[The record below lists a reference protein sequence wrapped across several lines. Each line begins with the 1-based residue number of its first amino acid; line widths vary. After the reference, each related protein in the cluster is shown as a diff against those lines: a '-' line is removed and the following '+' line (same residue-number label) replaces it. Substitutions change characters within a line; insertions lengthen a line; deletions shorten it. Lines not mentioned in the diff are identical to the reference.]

1 MSPEQQD
8 QHPAE
13 EPQPH
18 RRRWWLLAVPAVV
31 VVAGVAWLAV
41 WLLTPET
48 FTVNGELT
56 AKSRC
61 GGDIAV
67 GGQVEILNRASEP
80 LAVGKLAAV
89 AGSSCKRTFIVLDV
103 PAGEGLYGVR
113 VGSDER
119 GVVWNSE
126 AELRDGISLTI
137 G

>member
-1 MSPEQQD
+1 MSFDHQD
-8 QHPAE
+8 QSAK
-13 EPQPH
+13 EPQP
-18 RRRWWLLAVPAVV
+18 RRRWWLLAVPAVA
-31 VVAGVAWLAV
+31 VVAGLVWLVIA
-41 WLLTPET
+41 LLTPDT

-67 GGQVEILNRASEP
+67 GAQVQILNRASEP

-89 AGSSCKRTFIVLDV
+89 AGSSCKRTFTVPNV
-103 PAGEGLYGVR
+103 PAGEDLYGVR

-126 AELRDGISLTI
+126 AELRDGISLTV